1 MPPFAQNSMNHAASV
16 KRADEYDQLVQR
28 LLELDT
34 KLSSDIP
41 TTLWISDLHGE
52 GDRFKSILRGR
63 FGLLYQ
69 SCKEGLP
76 KTFPEEKLQYMVRVI
91 RHQQFIED
99 KSIKMDRQDVLLCL
113 VDIARYKLSNVEQNL
128 DKHLPK
134 EYRLYVRRLIGGRA
148 VPDPIFEIPAIS
160 DRFIAHLAEVI
171 KQVILDRI
179 IVLGDIWDRGSQ
191 PDKIIRI
198 LSSKDYLP
206 MVRLLYGNHDI
217 LWMGAAA
224 GNQSLVAEALRITC
238 RYDHFEMLARL
249 GFDTEKLAQFAER
262 TYPDEQCT
270 AKFKAKTPRG
280 RSMEK
285 ALSIIQFKLEDQLIS
300 RNPAWSMD
308 SRRSIRV
315 IAEKLNQGAE
325 AEFNDTFF
333 PTLDRNNPAQ
343 LTGEEQEIVDDL
355 TQQFTGNKK
364 LKRLLGFFFEH
375 GHTYYIHNNLLNI
388 HALVP
393 STNEGEFEQCLGFKG
408 RALLDHVDQA
418 IKRAGKDYL
427 ADKPVGQKEQDLFF
441 YLWCGPK
448 SPFFGKEAM
457 KTFERYYLVDKGTHK
472 EPSLYWKQN
481 LEQDKFKSMLLE
493 EFQAERVIFGH
504 TPVDVTQG
512 KTMASKD
519 GVAINVDGGF
529 AAAYYNRG
537 HALVHTPHMIYGIIL
552 PTPEEIE
559 QASLTSETIPLR
571 VEVIAEFDR
580 PMRIKDTSKARALDV
595 EREELVKKLN
605 EYIRD

>member
-1 MPPFAQNSMNHAASV
+1 MNQAVSL
-16 KRADEYDQLVQR
+16 KRSSEFDQLAHR
-28 LLELDT
+28 LLEIDSQ
-34 KLSSDIP
+34 LSSDIP

-76 KTFPEEKLQYMVRVI
+76 KTFPEAKLQYLVRVI
-91 RHQQFIED
+91 RHQQFIVD
-99 KSIKMDRQDVLLCL
+99 PLIKMDRQDVLLCM
-113 VDIARYKLSNVEQNL
+113 VDIARYKLSNIERNL
-128 DKHLPK
+128 NKYLPE
-134 EYRLYVRRLIGGRA
+134 EYRLYVRRLLAGRA
-148 VPDPIFEIPAIS
+148 VPDPIFEVTEIA
-160 DRFIAHLAEVI
+160 DRYIAHLAEVI

-206 MVRLLYGNHDI
+206 MVRMLYGNHDI

-238 RYDHFEMLARL
+238 RYDHFEMLKRL
-249 GFDTEKLAQFAER
+249 GFDMDKLAEFAQR
-262 TYPDEQCT
+262 MYPPKLCT
-270 AKFKAKTPRG
+270 ARFKAKTDRG
-280 RSMEK
+280 LSMEK
-285 ALSIIQFKLEDQLIS
+285 ALSVIQFKLEDQLIS
-300 RNPAWSMD
+300 RNPAWGMD

-315 IAEKLNQGAE
+315 LAQKLNGGDE
-325 AEFNDTFF
+325 TDLNDVYF
-333 PTLDRNNPAQ
+333 PTIDLENPAK
-343 LTGEEQEIVDDL
+343 LTAEEQDIVDDL
-355 TQQFTGNKK
+355 TAQFVGNRK
-364 LKRLLGFFFEH
+364 LKRLMSFFFEH

-393 STNEGEFEQCLGFKG
+393 STNEGEFESCLGYKG
-408 RALLDHVDQA
+408 RALLDHLDEA
-418 IKRAGKDYL
+418 IKRAGRDYL
-427 ADKPVGQKEQDLFF
+427 DDKPVGTKDQDLFF

-457 KTFERYYLVDKGTHK
+457 KTFERYYLLDKETHD

-481 LEQDKFKSMLLE
+481 LEQDKFKKMLLA
-493 EFQAERVIFGH
+493 EFQSERVIFGH
-504 TPVDVTQG
+504 TPVDVTKG

-559 QASLTSETIPLR
+559 KASLTSETVPLR

-580 PMRIKDTSKARALDV
+580 PMRIKDTSKAEALGI
-595 EREELVKKLN
+595 ERKQLMKKISGLSGK
-605 EYIRD
+605 